1 MSNAPILCAAF
12 ILIGFLALA
21 MSYPIT
27 ALPIAILLY
36 ALWRTC

>member
-1 MSNAPILCAAF
+1 MQLLSATF
-12 ILIGFLALA
+12 ILIGLLALA